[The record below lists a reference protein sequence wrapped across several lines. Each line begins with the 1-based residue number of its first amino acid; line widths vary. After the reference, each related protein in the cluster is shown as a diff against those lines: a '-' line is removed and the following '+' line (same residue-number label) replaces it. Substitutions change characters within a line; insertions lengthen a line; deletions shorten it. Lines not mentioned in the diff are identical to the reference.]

1 MVAVAL
7 SWGFTLGAVGSQG
20 GAVGKGGTWSENAR
34 GPGRGEALE
43 KETRLAA
50 ERPVR
55 GTAQWSSGDDKG
67 RATLWHGSGVRGLG
81 GTCSLVGQ
89 SSGQGRS
96 HWALVGVRSLD
107 SCPPNAGRQRLTTGV
122 RAKAPPGAGSPECM
136 GVT

>member
-20 GAVGKGGTWSENAR
+20 GVDGKGGTWSENAR
-34 GPGRGEALE
+34 GPGGGEALE

-67 RATLWHGSGVRGLG
+67 RATPWHGSGVRGLG

-89 SSGQGRS
+89 SRPGKEPLGF
-96 HWALVGVRSLD
+96 G
-107 SCPPNAGRQRLTTGV
+107 GRQISRQWSSQREETEADHGCAGKGAPWRGV
-122 RAKAPPGAGSPECM
+122 P
-136 GVT
+136 